1 MKQKI
6 KAKTHGITRVG
17 LSSWLAPEKQA
28 INEIARNFQ
37 FRENFNLPEQVLRA
51 SHSIKYISVMMHS
64 SPNVEQTTEY
74 IQEMI
79 LTLNHFII
87 LFSLGKMGESIKD
100 ALTPH
105 LEIEFYDLTDI
116 LHGVNEALF
125 KTLKN
130 IDTPQNKEEEQ
141 NSESDLLTKAQ
152 LKKMALEHLCL
163 VFLMGSSLHPTLTTD
178 IDSNKTKG
186 ELYEFIIKIKPF
198 FEMQS
203 GIELGSDSS
212 IGRDL
217 FDARK
222 KAVKNCKKSK

>member
-17 LSSWLAPEKQA
+17 LSNWSDTEKQA
-28 INEIARNFQ
+28 INEIAINFQ
-37 FRENFNLPEQVLRA
+37 FHENFNLPEQVLRA

-64 SPNVEQTTEY
+64 SPNLGQKTEY

-116 LHGVNEALF
+116 LHGLNDSLF

-130 IDTPQNKEEEQ
+130 IDTPQKEEEQ

-152 LKKMALEHLCL
+152 LKKIALEHLCR

-186 ELYEFIIKIKPF
+186 ELFEFIIKIKPF

-217 FDARK
+217 FGARK
-222 KAVKNCKKSK
+222 AAIKNRKKSK

>member
-17 LSSWLAPEKQA
+17 LSNWSDAEKQA
-28 INEIARNFQ
+28 INEIAINFQ
-37 FRENFNLPEQVLRA
+37 FRENFNLSEQVLRA
-51 SHSIKYISVMMHS
+51 SHSIKYISVMMHL
-64 SPNVEQTTEY
+64 SPNVEQKTEF

-79 LTLNHFII
+79 LTLNHFMI
-87 LFSLGKMGESIKD
+87 LFSLGKMGESIKN

-105 LEIEFYDLTDI
+105 LEIEFYELTDM
-116 LHGVNEALF
+116 LHGLNGSLF

-141 NSESDLLTKAQ
+141 NSESDLPRKAQ
-152 LKKMALEHLCL
+152 LKKIALEYLCR

-203 GIELGSDSS
+203 GIKLGSDSY

-222 KAVKNCKKSK
+222 EAVKNCKKSK